1 MSKGKSSVLARAET
15 RRTVKNFWLL
25 LEELAREYKRTN
37 KKKSARKEKQRQADL
52 AALIS
57 GVVSKV
63 TSSAEKPPAPVRK
76 AEDEMDED
84 PAAEADE
91 SETEEAPPKRQK
103 AVPRPKRRVQFGAN
117 TKRKRSQ
124 SVPAGGRNSTKPV
137 DVEKEAK
144 IMAAKKASAKAAKDL
159 AARTAKAKEASTKAF
174 IRNALLVQFRE
185 KNRTH
190 FINLCTKAGGMIAVT
205 VLRKLLKEHRV
216 GHKAT
221 DIEDTPAKQ
230 PKMIQLLVKL
240 ADKVSDV
247 EGMCINIPHSNI
259 QCFSKTHI
267 R

>member
-1 MSKGKSSVLARAET
+1 M
-15 RRTVKNFWLL
+15 
-25 LEELAREYKRTN
+25 
-37 KKKSARKEKQRQADL
+37 
-52 AALIS
+52 
-57 GVVSKV
+57 SKV

-144 IMAAKKASAKAAKDL
+144 NMAAAKAAAKAAKDL

-174 IRNALLVQFRE
+174 IRNALFVQFRA
-185 KNRTH
+185 K
-190 FINLCTKAGGMIAVT
+190 IA
-205 VLRKLLKEHRV
+205 LILLTWV
-216 GHKAT
+216 Q
-221 DIEDTPAKQ
+221 KQ
-230 PKMIQLLVKL
+230 
-240 ADKVSDV
+240 AA
-247 EGMCINIPHSNI
+247 
-259 QCFSKTHI
+259 
-267 R
+267 